1 MEKKVHKI
9 ISGHAR
15 ILALA
20 GIILSVLVLII
31 MPELKWLA
39 EAMTAFVLVHIVI
52 IFIFSFSV
60 FTLLPEKIRSTMLKM
75 IPVNRKKQR
84 NRVNYGREMTGI
96 MFITLALSIMLILY
110 VIWKIISLS
119 MTDAHEYLWI
129 IILCSSFSLA
139 GIAFFIAG
147 IWSSRVG
154 KFRMR
159 DKIFGELEL
168 KGNEDVL
175 DVGCGRGLLLIAAAK
190 KLTSGTATGTD
201 HWKGNLEYR
210 NTSEMTWENA
220 RIEGVPDKIK
230 IIDGD
235 VTSLPFTDN
244 TFDMVTTSL
253 MLHHV
258 KNTDLALNEMV
269 RVLRPGGTLVI
280 ADIAAKRFRSS
291 MEHLGF
297 TIVQTRFATRLFFM
311 PVWILTG
318 KKDKV

>member
-1 MEKKVHKI
+1 MENKVHKI

-31 MPELKWLA
+31 MPELTWLA

-52 IFIFSFSV
+52 IFIFSFSL
-60 FTLLPEKIRSTMLKM
+60 FTLLPEKIRRTLLKM
-75 IPVNRKKQR
+75 IPVNREKQR

-96 MFITLALSIMLILY
+96 LFFALAVSILLILY
-110 VIWKIISLS
+110 VIWKITGISA
-119 MTDAHEYLWI
+119 TGVIADLWI
-129 IILCSSFSLA
+129 ISLCALFSLA
-139 GIAFFIAG
+139 GIAFFLAG
-147 IWSSRVG
+147 MWSSRVG

-159 DKIFGELEL
+159 DKIFESIEL
-168 KGNEDVL
+168 KGNEEVL

-190 KLTSGTATGTD
+190 RLTTGTATGTD
-201 HWKGNLEYR
+201 HWKGTVEYK

-220 RIEGVPDKIK
+220 RIEGVSDKIK

-244 TFDMVTTSL
+244 KFDVVTTSL

-258 KNTDLALNEMV
+258 KNTDLALKEMV
-269 RVLRPGGTLVI
+269 RVLKHGGVLVI
-280 ADIAAKRFRSS
+280 ADIAAGRFSPS
-291 MEHLGF
+291 MEHLRLA
-297 TIVQTRFATRLFFM
+297 IVQNRFATRLFFM
-311 PVWILTG
+311 PVQILIG
-318 KKDKV
+318 KKVK